1 MYTKYGTLK
10 HGFSNFKQVFSQ
22 RCHGLR
28 ILTIHIQPQ
37 LNHHFIAFEEVR
49 NLWLTRYKENPSRKI
64 RVFLCRKL
72 NQAEDLNEELRYKKE
87 L

>member
-1 MYTKYGTLK
+1 MYTKYGNLK

-37 LNHHFIAFEEVR
+37 LNHHFISFEEVR
-49 NLWLTRYKENPSRKI
+49 NLWLTRYKRS
-64 RVFLCRKL
+64 
-72 NQAEDLNEELRYKKE
+72 LNESSGFFIFRARRARS
-87 L
+87 

>member
-10 HGFSNFKQVFSQ
+10 HGFSNFKQLFSQ

-37 LNHHFIAFEEVR
+37 LNHHFIPFEEVR
-49 NLWLTRYKENPSRKI
+49 NLWFTRYSEKPVRFDWLFA
-64 RVFLCRKL
+64 FLEVLKVYFHKRIGM
-72 NQAEDLNEELRYKKE
+72 
-87 L
+87 